1 MAIAKNEGT
10 KAFEFY
16 MQWKKAGIP
25 DCITKYEAYTLTESW
40 VGAPYGSLD
49 GTNEM
54 RLINV
59 AVLYTK
65 ALKKYNNR

>member
-1 MAIAKNEGT
+1 MKATKNEGV

-16 MQWKKAGIP
+16 MQWKNTGAP
-25 DCITKYEAYTLTESW
+25 DAITKYEAYNLTDGW

-59 AVLYTK
+59 AVLYAK
-65 ALKKYNNR
+65 ALKKFNKR